1 LPIHANPFLV
11 TAASRPKAFSQRP
24 SILLQ
29 QEYASGRNAL
39 QENRFGRAYLLV
51 VRHSSRTPDATNRRL
66 TMSGLKITSVAAA
79 LLALAVAT
87 QAHAAPR
94 HHNEGYA
101 NTTSTFD
108 NTYRDPTTR
117 EALDEGAW

>member
-1 LPIHANPFLV
+1 
-11 TAASRPKAFSQRP
+11 
-24 SILLQ
+24 
-29 QEYASGRNAL
+29 
-39 QENRFGRAYLLV
+39 
-51 VRHSSRTPDATNRRL
+51 
-66 TMSGLKITSVAAA
+66 MSGLKITSVAAA

-87 QAHAAPR
+87 QAQAAPR

-101 NTTSTFD
+101 NSATSTFD